1 MTESKAPKWQRLADD
16 LRERIRKGAYA
27 RGSALPQ
34 IREVAEETGLA
45 YETVRGAFRA
55 LEDEGLVHSRKGQ
68 GTFVSPILTKIYRS
82 STSRYARSARETGQS
97 RGAFDTEIRRLGMVP
112 QTSVTISRERPPARV
127 ASLLEVSSRAKSVLV
142 RDRTMSADGTVVQ
155 LAASYFPGSIAFGT
169 QIEQLDTG
177 PGGSLSRLAE
187 LGHKQVE
194 ITEDIDVRKPTKNE
208 ASRLSIPVDRPVY
221 EITHVGR
228 TAAGQAVEVA
238 IHIAP
243 TTLWTLSYTWPID

>member
-16 LRERIRKGAYA
+16 LREKIRKGTYP

-34 IREVAEETGLA
+34 IREVAEATGLA
-45 YETVRGAFRA
+45 YETVRGAYRA
-55 LEDEGLVHSRKGQ
+55 LEDDGLIHSRKGQ

-82 STSRYARSARETGQS
+82 STSRYARSAREDGPS
-97 RGAFDTEIRRLGMVP
+97 RGAFDTEIRRLGMAP
-112 QTSVTISRERPPARV
+112 STTVTISRDRPPARV
-127 ASLLEVSSRAKSVLV
+127 ASLLDVSPRAKSVLV

-155 LAASYFPGSIAFGT
+155 LAVSYFPGSIAFGT
-169 QIEQLDTG
+169 QLEQPDTG

-194 ITEDIDVRKPTKNE
+194 ISEDIDVRRPTKTE
-208 ASRLSIPVDRPVY
+208 ASRLSIPVDRPVF

-228 TAAGQAVEVA
+228 TADGRAVEVA
-238 IHIAP
+238 IHVAP